1 MNEEFITN
9 ITKCQNAL
17 LVYIRSITS
26 SSEEAD
32 DILQRTNLVLWRKHE
47 TYKPG
52 TKFTAWA
59 CRVAYFEVLAYRKE
73 KAREKEKL
81 HFDDDL
87 LDMISDR
94 SIELIETLKER
105 KAALSCCLKKL
116 PEEERVLI
124 EKRHIHEVPVKVLA
138 ENDPRSDKGIY
149 KALARIQGVLRVCIQ
164 KELTV

>member
-9 ITKCQNAL
+9 ITKSQSSL

-32 DILQRTNLVLWRKHE
+32 DILQRTNLILWRKHE
-47 TYKPG
+47 KFQPG

-81 HFDDDL
+81 YFDDEL

-105 KAALSCCLKKL
+105 KAALKCCLKKL
-116 PEEERVLI
+116 PDEERALI
-124 EKRHIHEVPVKVLA
+124 EKRHIHEIPVKVLA
-138 ENDPRSDKGIY
+138 ENDSRSDKGIY

-164 KELTV
+164 KELTI